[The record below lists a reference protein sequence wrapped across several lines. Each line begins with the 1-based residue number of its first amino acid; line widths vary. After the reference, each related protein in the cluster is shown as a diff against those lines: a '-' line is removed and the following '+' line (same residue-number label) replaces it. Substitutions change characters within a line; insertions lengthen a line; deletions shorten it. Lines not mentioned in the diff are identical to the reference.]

1 MKQTSF
7 YHFLM
12 TMVTVLTTGIFTGC
26 TEDLSVGR
34 STNSIVFDITG
45 DGFNEKTTVTRGT
58 KATTVSTVGVSASV
72 YSSSSSYTTAGCGS
86 YFYNQQVT
94 SGLPTEFFWP
104 TSSYKVSF
112 FAHYPYNN
120 AAFTV
125 QSAANALGAPT
136 YAYTVPSAIADQVD
150 VMTGQNVNILGG
162 GSSPVSLTMKH
173 RCAAICFSVTNSRSE
188 VISLTSISIEGVKYS
203 GTLNEDTWILA
214 SAVNSSSSNP
224 FTLTY
229 GSSIAASA
237 TANVTGTTN
246 IFLMLPQTIPAGA
259 KLKVVVDGSE
269 EMEAELTGAWTAG
282 KNYNYS
288 IDIKNNMIVVVD
300 EDSDIENWENPI
312 DLSMVDNAGYA
323 RSSRT
328 TANCYLVHAAGYYK
342 IPLVY
347 GNSIKNGKINTVAFY
362 PGKNGSITNGK
373 DCFVNHNGDNI
384 IGPWITKGGIGINT
398 GMSLTA
404 ASAELIWQDRT
415 ELITS
420 VSISGDYLY
429 FTVGS
434 FNPGNALIAVKD
446 GSGYI
451 MWSWH
456 VWATEDDLSNTT
468 VISTGSHNYTVAPVN
483 VGWVPT
489 GGDGK
494 QGYCPYYQW
503 GRKDPFIPSTG
514 SENTNHVVY
523 RINNDSMD
531 GITYYA
537 SSTTTIADN
546 IKNPKVFYYNSSTKG
561 PCNTT
566 YYNMWDAQN
575 TTTGNVIT
583 STQKT
588 VYDPCPPG
596 FCVPTGNL
604 YYYICNGSSRTM
616 STWDSTNMGAIWNS
630 GITGDEL
637 WFPALGCRQN
647 TSGSIAAVNTG
658 GYYWSATPG
667 STNYGG
673 RIKFDQSSF
682 AWGNNG
688 RAGGFSIRP
697 VVEE

>member
-224 FTLTY
+224 YTLTY

-259 KLKVVVDGSE
+259 KVKVVIFGEDP
-269 EMEAELTGAWTAG
+269 MEADLTGTWVAG
-282 KNYNYS
+282 KQYTYS
-288 IDIKNNMIVVVD
+288 MTITQKGLVVD
-300 EDSDIENWENPI
+300 PLTDITDWTGEVKYLSVSGVSANGTFTQTSISD
-312 DLSMVDNAGYA
+312 GQ
-323 RSSRT
+323 
-328 TANCYLVHAAGYYK
+328 
-342 IPLVY
+342 
-347 GNSIKNGKINTVAFY
+347 
-362 PGKNGSITNGK
+362 
-373 DCFVNHNGDNI
+373 
-384 IGPWITKGGIGINT
+384 GIGI
-398 GMSLTA
+398 
-404 ASAELIWQDRT
+404 EDWT
-415 ELITS
+415 E
-420 VSISGDYLY
+420 
-429 FTVGS
+429 
-434 FNPGNALIAVKD
+434 
-446 GSGYI
+446 
-451 MWSWH
+451 
-456 VWATEDDLSNTT
+456 
-468 VISTGSHNYTVAPVN
+468 
-483 VGWVPT
+483 
-489 GGDGK
+489 
-494 QGYCPYYQW
+494 
-503 GRKDPFIPSTG
+503 
-514 SENTNHVVY
+514 
-523 RINNDSMD
+523 
-531 GITYYA
+531 
-537 SSTTTIADN
+537 
-546 IKNPKVFYYNSSTKG
+546 
-561 PCNTT
+561 
-566 YYNMWDAQN
+566 
-575 TTTGNVIT
+575 
-583 STQKT
+583 
-588 VYDPCPPG
+588 
-596 FCVPTGNL
+596 
-604 YYYICNGSSRTM
+604 
-616 STWDSTNMGAIWNS
+616 
-630 GITGDEL
+630 
-637 WFPALGCRQN
+637 
-647 TSGSIAAVNTG
+647 
-658 GYYWSATPG
+658 
-667 STNYGG
+667 
-673 RIKFDQSSF
+673 
-682 AWGNNG
+682 
-688 RAGGFSIRP
+688 
-697 VVEE
+697 EE